1 MADELLEAVQWRMDA
16 VEQCFN
22 ANSDYDPADL
32 LMTYAQLV
40 QALIRLDELDTLRID
55 KRTRRQR
62 TVESCVDLAA
72 IALHIAS
79 RVQR

>member
-22 ANSDYDPADL
+22 TNSDYDPADL
-32 LMTYAQLV
+32 LMNYARLV

-55 KRTRRQR
+55 KRTRRQH
-62 TVESCVDLAA
+62 TVESCINAAA